1 MLISEKQK
9 QRDSSLPILPGVEDI
24 EKLECCK
31 RLGVTFNTKLK
42 MSSDVRYI
50 LSQFAQRMHLLKLLQ
65 HQGMSCKQLTTVAY
79 SLAVSRFLCT
89 LPAWESSCLLI
100 LSTKSTKLLRTM
112 IPTRIQDCCR
122 QRQRQCSRN
131 SHRRLFPNFHC
142 KILPDVLRCLSLL
155 PT

>member
-79 SLAVSRFLCT
+79 SLAVSRFLHA
-89 LPAWESSCLLI
+89 LPAWGVFLSADLINKINKVIKNYDTNPNPRLLQTTPASI
-100 LSTKSTKLLRTM
+100 
-112 IPTRIQDCCR
+112 
-122 QRQRQCSRN
+122 
-131 SHRRLFPNFHC
+131 
-142 KILPDVLRCLSLL
+142 
-155 PT
+155 